1 MRARMRMHHT
11 KRSSNDSSKDKD
23 EEERSISADEM
34 IKKIRRNRPEWAVA
48 LRGYRYREDLTQADL
63 GELLGID
70 QSNIS
75 KMERGIRA
83 IGKSIAK
90 KLAKLFKTDYHKFL

>member
-1 MRARMRMHHT
+1 MRERMRTHHT
-11 KRSSNDSSKDKD
+11 KRSSNNSLKH
-23 EEERSISADEM
+23 EEERSISAEDM
-34 IKKIRRNRPEWAVA
+34 IKKIRRNRPEWAIA

-90 KLAKLFKTDYHKFL
+90 KLAKLFKTDYHNFL